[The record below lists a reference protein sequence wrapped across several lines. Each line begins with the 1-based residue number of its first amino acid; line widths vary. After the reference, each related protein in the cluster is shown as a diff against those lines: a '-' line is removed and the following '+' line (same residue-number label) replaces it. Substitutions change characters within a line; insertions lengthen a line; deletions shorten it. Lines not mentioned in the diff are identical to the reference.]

1 MKTMIMT
8 RIMMMPM
15 IKPMKRTAH
24 TFVNPVAEPLV
35 ALNQDNHHV
44 CSEYVSR

>member
-8 RIMMMPM
+8 RIMMMPT
-15 IKPMKRTAH
+15 IAMKRTAH
-24 TFVNPVAEPLV
+24 TFVNPVAEPLA